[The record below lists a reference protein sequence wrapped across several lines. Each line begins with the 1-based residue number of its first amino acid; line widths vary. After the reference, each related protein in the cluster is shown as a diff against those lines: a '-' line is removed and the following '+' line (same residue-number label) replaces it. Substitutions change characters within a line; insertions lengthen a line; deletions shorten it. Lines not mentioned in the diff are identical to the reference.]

1 MIKCEVSKLCAVID
15 RQAEPK
21 KGKDGQTFLSF
32 SVKLPVEGRDGSLSG
47 ILISVSVDGD
57 KGKAADLT
65 VGRRVE
71 IQGTLSPRKKGDTV
85 YFNLRAEDVKIVGKD
100 EADAI
105 EGEMHFQGKIGKD
118 RDGRPAVENRTD
130 KKGNPFQTFSAYSSE
145 KDGDNREYIWVR
157 FLNFS
162 PDCDGCVKAEAF
174 IDVKGDLQLG
184 FFNNK
189 PDICCRVREILPWT
203 LQNN

>member
-1 MIKCEVSKLCAVID
+1 MIKCEVSKLSAVID

-85 YFNLRAEDVKIVGKD
+85 FFNLRAEDVKVIGKD

-145 KDGDNREYIWVR
+145 KDGDSREYIWVR

-174 IDVKGDLQLG
+174 IEVKGDLQLG

-189 PDICCRVREILPWT
+189 PDISCRVRKIQPWT

>member
-71 IQGTLSPRKKGDTV
+71 IQGTLSPRKKGDNV
-85 YFNLRAEDVKIVGKD
+85 YFNLRAEDVKVVGKN

-145 KDGDNREYIWVR
+145 KDGDNREYLWVR

-162 PDCDGCVKAEAF
+162 PDCDGCVKAETF

-189 PDICCRVREILPWT
+189 PDICCRVREIQPWT

>member
-32 SVKLPVEGRDGSLSG
+32 SVKLPVEGRDGFLSG

-71 IQGTLSPRKKGDTV
+71 IQGTLSPRKKGDNV
-85 YFNLRAEDVKIVGKD
+85 YFNLRAEDVKVVGKN

-145 KDGDNREYIWVR
+145 KDGDNREYLWVR

-162 PDCDGCVKAEAF
+162 PENDGCVKAEAF

-189 PDICCRVREILPWT
+189 PDICCRVREIQPWT